1 MRQQYDFSNGTRG
14 KHAGKRLRIAGDP
27 TAQTSAIRYD
37 NNLVG
42 TAGEYYVCAELCR
55 RGYLA
60 LLTPKNNP
68 LFDVV
73 ATNADG
79 TASVSIQVK
88 TRSIG
93 NTQGWKIGKPKD
105 SSATPGDPFVVLVN
119 LQPTDVPDFYIYRYS
134 EFAARVNEEFDSY
147 ISKPKRSGEPRKD
160 PGFRAF
166 DEKHFI
172 ESDLARKNNWEPI
185 VTALQTNGS
194 RHKTKRG
201 E

>member
-1 MRQQYDFSNGTRG
+1 V
-14 KHAGKRLRIAGDP
+14 GKRLRIVGDAVLQRDS
-27 TAQTSAIRYD
+27 TQSTSAVSRYG

-93 NTQGWKIGKPKD
+93 NNQGWKIGKPKD
-105 SSATPGDPFVVLVN
+105 SSTTPGDPFLVLVN
-119 LQPTDVPDFYIYRYS
+119 LQPDGVPDFYVYRYS
-134 EFAARVNEEFDSY
+134 EFAARVNEEFESY

-172 ESDLARKNNWEPI
+172 DSDRARKNNWEPI
-185 VTALQTNGS
+185 VDALRGNGS
-194 RHKTKRG
+194 GNNKKRG